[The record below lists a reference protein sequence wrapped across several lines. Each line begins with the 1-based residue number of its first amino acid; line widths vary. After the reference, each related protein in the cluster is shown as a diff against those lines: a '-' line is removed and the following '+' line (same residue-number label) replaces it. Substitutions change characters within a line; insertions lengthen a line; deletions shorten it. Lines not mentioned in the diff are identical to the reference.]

1 MTGGFTAWAAVF
13 VAVGGLVSARAAA
26 DDHAPPGA
34 GAPSLAL
41 SPDLRAALVE
51 EMQAVERHMAAIVAG
66 TARADWEAVEAAA
79 HAIAGVFILE
89 RALSPAQR
97 AELHRVLPAEFL
109 ALDEWF
115 HREAAALAD
124 AARRRDAALVVFR
137 SQRMLGACVD
147 CHAGWARER
156 FPGFGPAAAA
166 GEPAPGHGHG
176 HGQHH

>member
-1 MTGGFTAWAAVF
+1 MTRRGFAAWAVSLVALAVF
-13 VAVGGLVSARAAA
+13 GLAAA
-26 DDHAPPGA
+26 EAEEHAPPGA
-34 GAPSLAL
+34 GSPSLVL
-41 SPDLRAALVE
+41 SPELRAALVE
-51 EMQAVERHMAAIVAG
+51 EMQAVERQTAAIVAG
-66 TARADWEAVEAAA
+66 AARADWEAVEAAA

-115 HREAAALAD
+115 HREAGALAE
-124 AARRRDAALVVFR
+124 AARRREAALVVFR

-156 FPGFGPAAAA
+156 FPGFGPAAAT
-166 GEPAPGHGHG
+166 EPEPEHGPGNHP
-176 HGQHH
+176 